1 MTFQTKAQEMIGTMM
16 NSKNGIM
23 MMQENQMMAFDN
35 HSSIMNML
43 QRRIGI
49 GGVNG
54 MKNMEGMGN

>member
-1 MTFQTKAQEMIGTMM
+1 MIGTMM

-35 HSSIMNML
+35 HSSMMNML

-49 GGVNG
+49 GCVNG